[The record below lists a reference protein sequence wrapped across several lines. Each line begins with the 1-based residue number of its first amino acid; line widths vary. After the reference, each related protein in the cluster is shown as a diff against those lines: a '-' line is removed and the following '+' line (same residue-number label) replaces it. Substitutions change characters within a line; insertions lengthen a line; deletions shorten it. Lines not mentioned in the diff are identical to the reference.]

1 MSNPVSTMEALAE
14 IAHRH
19 FSHSGRPC
27 SVTSPG
33 AKCGPGHGVAV
44 EQAARPSRSLSNGVR
59 SGDGD
64 PEAQED
70 PASSPCST
78 PGTRETAT
86 AMHVPAFE
94 GRGGHSTEVRGGEH
108 VLPASKS
115 TKRRRGAGPQEAC
128 PFCGHLYTVRD
139 GLSAKA
145 NTAGQ
150 RLHQRKCQCRSKT
163 PPCRNCPNCKVDA
176 AVMAITDPDAQ
187 MAACEAKG
195 CAICSCQCP
204 SVGKWIEG
212 DAASRKAFKERT
224 ERRAEQLHLL
234 SLRLVSGG
242 GAAGAGSD
250 GLPCDPAAL
259 LPHIACPAHSG
270 GWSVKRLPA
279 DIRSSLS
286 ALQQEAAANGKKSPS
301 AGGRGDQTPTV
312 RGAWPSLDASGE
324 PILDGAAVGL
334 PSGAA
339 GPGPAAHDHRRR
351 GVDAAAPEGA
361 PSRPH
366 RPQEDAAAPQHE
378 HHCPHPHA
386 DCTSACCS
394 APTGDEGAEREVQG
408 CRRQTQDGMSPGAF
422 ASLLRRM
429 FMEAR
434 SGPWFAGA
442 RPAEEDGARGAPSGL
457 PASVLLQPQ
466 PRVGS
471 GRTLETQDSAHFS
484 AGVPVAHT
492 LPGPVVELARSVF
505 EPALG
510 PPALQAVCSFLSA
523 QCVSSLDDLEF
534 LQLEWMVTALHPHGI
549 PVLLLNKFLTLGRRG
564 ARQGAGLADAQVPA

>member
-1 MSNPVSTMEALAE
+1 
-14 IAHRH
+14 
-19 FSHSGRPC
+19 
-27 SVTSPG
+27 
-33 AKCGPGHGVAV
+33 
-44 EQAARPSRSLSNGVR
+44 
-59 SGDGD
+59 
-64 PEAQED
+64 
-70 PASSPCST
+70 
-78 PGTRETAT
+78 
-86 AMHVPAFE
+86 MHVPAFE

-115 TKRRRGAGPQEAC
+115 TKRRRGVGPQEAC

-286 ALQQEAAANGKKSPS
+286 ALQQEAAAN
-301 AGGRGDQTPTV
+301 
-312 RGAWPSLDASGE
+312 
-324 PILDGAAVGL
+324 
-334 PSGAA
+334 
-339 GPGPAAHDHRRR
+339 
-351 GVDAAAPEGA
+351 
-361 PSRPH
+361 
-366 RPQEDAAAPQHE
+366 
-378 HHCPHPHA
+378 
-386 DCTSACCS
+386 
-394 APTGDEGAEREVQG
+394 
-408 CRRQTQDGMSPGAF
+408 
-422 ASLLRRM
+422 
-429 FMEAR
+429 
-434 SGPWFAGA
+434 
-442 RPAEEDGARGAPSGL
+442 
-457 PASVLLQPQ
+457 
-466 PRVGS
+466 
-471 GRTLETQDSAHFS
+471 
-484 AGVPVAHT
+484 
-492 LPGPVVELARSVF
+492 VVELARSVF